1 MTQHE
6 ISSLKTYFDEIAETN
21 GDDECRAG
29 LDKLFDSKAE
39 LASFVASRRG
49 GGAGQ
54 FIGFLKG
61 SISTEELCDQVQHI
75 CGSHLHSRPWVRL
88 DVTQN
93 V

>member
-21 GDDECRAG
+21 GDNECRAW

-54 FIGFLKG
+54 FIGFLRAP
-61 SISTEELCDQVQHI
+61 SISPSASASVMEGRTPLF
-75 CGSHLHSRPWVRL
+75 GF
-88 DVTQN
+88 QN
-93 V
+93 RDIQPQL